1 MGRILAVDYGTVRI
15 GLALSDPSGFLAQS
29 LEVLRRRSDPE
40 AIVDIVRIAK
50 DREVLEIVVG
60 LPLNMNGSAGDKA
73 EICRQFA
80 KELEEESGLPVHLFD
95 ERLTTVAAQKTLI
108 AQDVRRSKR
117 KQVVDAVAATV
128 LLQTYLDFRNR
139 PSRT

>member
-29 LEVLRRRSDPE
+29 LDVLRRRSDE
-40 AIVDIVRIAK
+40 QAILDIVQIIRE
-50 DREVLEIVVG
+50 REVAEIVVG
-60 LPLNMNGSAGDKA
+60 LPLNMNGSAGEKA

-80 KELEEESGLPVHLFD
+80 KQLEEESGRPVHLFD
-95 ERLTTVAAQKTLI
+95 ERLTTVAAQKALI

-117 KQVVDAVAATV
+117 KQIVDAVAATV

-139 PSRT
+139 SS